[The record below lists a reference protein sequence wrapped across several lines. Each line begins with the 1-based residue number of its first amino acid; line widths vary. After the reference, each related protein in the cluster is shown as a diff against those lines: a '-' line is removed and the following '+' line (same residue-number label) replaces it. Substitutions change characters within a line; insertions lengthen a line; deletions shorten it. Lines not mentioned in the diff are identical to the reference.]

1 MKDRKKKQL
10 CPSLS
15 GTKLRFLVRSSES
28 SPKLKNTRRKKYLQE
43 TLKPFTKNPSIVHL
57 SGKLMLGCSL
67 AFLAVAL
74 LMGLYR
80 SEMALLFQDDSL
92 LRFS

>member
-15 GTKLRFLVRSSES
+15 GTKLRLS

-57 SGKLMLGCSL
+57 SGKLMLECSL
-67 AFLAVAL
+67 AFLALGL

-80 SEMALLFQDDSL
+80 SEMALLFPDDSL